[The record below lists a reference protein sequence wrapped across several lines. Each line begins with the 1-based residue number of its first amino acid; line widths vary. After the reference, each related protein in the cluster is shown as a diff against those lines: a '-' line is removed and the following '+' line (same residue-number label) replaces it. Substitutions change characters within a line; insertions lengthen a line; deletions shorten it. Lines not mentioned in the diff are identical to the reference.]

1 MYVYISKVSHCI
13 FVEIMTDMQPL
24 QRQHSRT
31 MTNAIVRECT
41 IQILCRRDH
50 AVSMC
55 AETAID
61 EEGLTPPYADIR
73 KYTHS
78 CFFMCHFCVCFADF
92 DTINCAK
99 LYHLNDMCK

>member
-1 MYVYISKVSHCI
+1 
-13 FVEIMTDMQPL
+13 MQPL

-61 EEGLTPPYADIR
+61 EEGLTPPMRIFANIPIVA
-73 KYTHS
+73 
-78 CFFMCHFCVCFADF
+78 FLCVISVYVLQ
-92 DTINCAK
+92 T
-99 LYHLNDMCK
+99 LTQ